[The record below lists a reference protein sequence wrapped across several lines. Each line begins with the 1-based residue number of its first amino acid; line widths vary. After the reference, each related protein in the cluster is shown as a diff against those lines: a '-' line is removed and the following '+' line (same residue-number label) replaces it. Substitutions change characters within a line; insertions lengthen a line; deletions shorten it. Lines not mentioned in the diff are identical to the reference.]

1 MFTLAREYVALKRDV
16 RLPRIKKKN
25 FFTSHTKGATQLL
38 KTVINSCVME
48 GRAVKLEIQL
58 LTHTFTFSEPQVV
71 REILA
76 LIQNICFSLILLFF
90 LAYAEFQTF
99 NDAKNYRT
107 DKQPTK

>member
-1 MFTLAREYVALKRDV
+1 
-16 RLPRIKKKN
+16 
-25 FFTSHTKGATQLL
+25 
-38 KTVINSCVME
+38 ME

-58 LTHTFTFSEPQVV
+58 LSHTFTFSEPQVV

-99 NDAKNYRT
+99 NDAKNYAELTNSPQNKGKEYVER
-107 DKQPTK
+107 PFEFP